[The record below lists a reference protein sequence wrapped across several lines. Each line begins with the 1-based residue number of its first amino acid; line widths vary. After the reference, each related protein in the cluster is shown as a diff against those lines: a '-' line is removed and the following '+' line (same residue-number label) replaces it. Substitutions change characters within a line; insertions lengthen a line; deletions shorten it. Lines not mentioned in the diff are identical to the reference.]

1 MTSNNGNGLGISA
14 VDAQKVVDSI
24 REGKGAHNLGE
35 IDLKDAIL
43 LLMTSLEHQKSIVS
57 RTLLMKEVFLLYEE
71 VFKPY
76 GLSQGASDAEFFG
89 YIYGPYSRKVN
100 VSISLL
106 AFSGV
111 VKISNYHDKF
121 HSIDGNDTAEK
132 RVPFLPFFETAEN
145 FYSVAK
151 NYFGLLEKKG
161 IGIEE
166 LKQTIARYKTA
177 WDQNAPSGV
186 IRYVDQSK
194 YEGYIINNSM
204 EDLSKK
210 FKYGLIVEEFNRSLI
225 QKETR

>member
-1 MTSNNGNGLGISA
+1 M
-14 VDAQKVVDSI
+14 DSI

-71 VFKPY
+71 VFKPN
-76 GLSQGASDAEFFG
+76 GLSQGAIDAEFFG

-106 AFSGV
+106 AFSGI

-121 HSIDGNDTAEK
+121 PSIDGNNADEK
-132 RVPFLPFFETAEN
+132 RAPFLPFFETNEN
-145 FYSVAK
+145 FYSVASK
-151 NYFGLLEKKG
+151 YFDLLEEKG
-161 IGIEE
+161 IGIED
-166 LKQTIARYKTA
+166 LRQTIARFKTA

-194 YEGYIINNSM
+194 YERYIIDSSM